1 MYRSKIVFPPQ
12 PIILQGQPVMP
23 QRKSPPKDK
32 HLEKVLA
39 LAKKHPAAAQLE
51 TFILQY
57 YSDIAEED
65 ILAHA
70 PEDLYGAALSH
81 WEFGARR
88 MPGETKVRVFN
99 PNQKKDDWN
108 SPHTIIE
115 MINDDMPFLV
125 DTTTMTLSRVG
136 VGIHLTV
143 HPIYQAKRDVRGGL
157 TEITD
162 GGKRDGWITESWMH
176 IEVDNQAGA

>member
-12 PIILQGQPVMP
+12 PIILQGPPAMP

-32 HLEKVLA
+32 HLEKVIA

-57 YSDIAEED
+57 YDDIAQED
-65 ILAHA
+65 IFAQS

-81 WEFGARR
+81 YEFGAKRAA
-88 MPGETKVRVFN
+88 GETRVRVFN
-99 PNQKKDDWN
+99 PSSKKDGWK

-115 MINDDMPFLV
+115 MVNDDMPFLV
-125 DTTTMTLSRVG
+125 DTTTMTLSRLG

-143 HPIYQAKRDVRGGL
+143 HPIYQVRRDARGDL
-157 TEITD
+157 AEIAV
-162 GGKRDGWITESWMH
+162 GPK
-176 IEVDNQAGA
+176 Q